1 MAARALQR
9 LRGEVIRTRDLPAA
23 PSALVAALSLTDA
36 DEHADQLIALVA
48 HDPAL
53 YAKVL
58 RVANSTLFGQ
68 RRAVA
73 SAERALLV
81 LGFSTL
87 RNLVLGMSVWEDL
100 GRGVPRPELE
110 ALWRHSLLTARLSH
124 DLAMCVAVDRDAAFA
139 AGMLHDAGRLVLAR
153 HFGAEYWQALERCA
167 DGTPV
172 DRAERDSF
180 DVDHARVAGW
190 LFEAWALPE
199 ALTRAAQ
206 EHHHE
211 HPPDVLGRVVGTANR
226 LLRAPLPG
234 CGDAAGIDDEL
245 DRAASLLGIDRE
257 TVLWHLSTVAA
268 TEDV

>member
-23 PSALVAALSLTDA
+23 PDALVAVLPLTDP
-36 DEHADQLIALVA
+36 DDHADQLVALVA
-48 HDPAL
+48 RDPAL

-100 GRGVPRPELE
+100 GRGVPQNELE
-110 ALWRHSLLTARLSH
+110 ALWRHSLLAARLSH
-124 DLAMCVAVDRDAAFA
+124 DLAMCVAADRDGAFA

-153 HFGAEYWQALERCA
+153 HFGAEYWSTLQS
-167 DGTPV
+167 
-172 DRAERDSF
+172 RAPDTSIVEAETEAF
-180 DVDHARVAGW
+180 EVDHAHVGGW

-199 ALTRAAQ
+199 TLAHAVQ

-211 HPPDVLGRVVGTANR
+211 QPTHRLARVVRASN
-226 LLRAPLPG
+226 LLLNGQAARGELPTDADEVERAS
-234 CGDAAGIDDEL
+234 A
-245 DRAASLLGIDRE
+245 LLGVDRE
-257 TVLWHLSTVAA
+257 TVLSHLASVAA